1 MSFNFV
7 IGYLEGGRIVTY
19 AYGSEVQYGN
29 QKQADRMLEYVKSQ
43 HADQPWQI
51 FKVLPYSTASQKIAA
66 QVHAGEY
73 YDYHK

>member
-7 IGYLEGGRIVTY
+7 IGYLEGGRISTY
-19 AYGSEVQYGN
+19 TYGSEVQYGN
-29 QKQADRMLEYVKSQ
+29 QKQADKMLEYVKHQFSKE
-43 HADQPWQI
+43 PWQI
-51 FKVLPYSTASQKIAA
+51 FKVLPYSTISQKIAA